1 METMKLNRNKFLW
14 SNVLLAIGAF
24 LLFGLNGCCNRVS
37 TLRLSINSFNSFV
50 QLRTISIK
58 HHKPQAITVV
68 IVRHAERANDALT
81 EDGEKRA
88 ETLARLLSNTGVSA
102 IFSTNTT
109 RTIETA
115 NNTAERQGI
124 PIQLYNSIQ
133 EVTDL
138 IKSEYA
144 GNVVLVVGHSDSVPQ
159 TIEALGVSAAPQ
171 IGNEFNNLFIVTI
184 RPDGIASLTHL
195 KYDIHLD
202 L

>member
-1 METMKLNRNKFLW
+1 MILKSNKFLW

-24 LLFGLNGCCNRVS
+24 LLFSLNGCNRVA
-37 TLRLSINSFNSFV
+37 TIRLSINSFNSFV
-50 QLRTISIK
+50 QLGTISITHK
-58 HHKPQAITVV
+58 KPQVITVV

-109 RTIETA
+109 RTIETV
-115 NNTAERQGI
+115 NNTAERLGI
-124 PIQLYNSIQ
+124 TIQFYNSIQ
-133 EVTDL
+133 EVADL
-138 IKSEYA
+138 IKSEYV
-144 GNVVLVVGHSDSVPQ
+144 GKVVLVVGHSDTVPQ
-159 TIEALGVSAAPQ
+159 TVNALGVSSAPQ
-171 IGNEFNNLFIVTI
+171 IANEFNNLFIVTI

-195 KYDIHLD
+195 KYDIHQD

>member
-1 METMKLNRNKFLW
+1 MILNSNKFLW

-24 LLFGLNGCCNRVS
+24 LLFSLNGCNRVA
-37 TLRLSINSFNSFV
+37 TIRLSINSFNSFV
-50 QLRTISIK
+50 QLGTISIK
-58 HHKPQAITVV
+58 HKKPQVITVV

-109 RTIETA
+109 RTIETV
-115 NNTAERQGI
+115 NNTAGRLGITIQFYTLPQG
-124 PIQLYNSIQ
+124 
-133 EVTDL
+133 VADL

-144 GNVVLVVGHSDSVPQ
+144 GKVVLVVGHSNTVSQ
-159 TIEALGVSAAPQ
+159 TIEALGVSSAPQ
-171 IGNEFNNLFIVTI
+171 FDGKYDNLFIVTI
-184 RPDGIASLTHL
+184 RPDGIALLTHL
-195 KYDIHLD
+195 RFDIHPD

>member
-1 METMKLNRNKFLW
+1 MKLNINKFL
-14 SNVLLAIGAF
+14 SSTVLLAIGAF
-24 LLFGLNGCCNRVS
+24 LLFGLSGCNRVS

-50 QLRTISIK
+50 QLGAISIK
-58 HHKPQAITVV
+58 HHKPKVITVV

-81 EDGEKRA
+81 AEGEKRA
-88 ETLARLLSNTGVSA
+88 ETLARLLRNSGVSA
-102 IFSTNTT
+102 VFSTKTT

-115 NNTAERQGI
+115 NNTAERLGI
-124 PIQLYNSIQ
+124 PVQMYYSIQ

-144 GNVVLVVGHSDSVPQ
+144 GNVVLVVGHSDSVPE

-184 RPDGIASLTHL
+184 RHDGKASLTHL

>member
-1 METMKLNRNKFLW
+1 MILNSNKFLW
-14 SNVLLAIGAF
+14 SNILLAIGAF
-24 LLFGLNGCCNRVS
+24 LLFSLNGCNSRVA

-50 QLRTISIK
+50 QLGTISIK
-58 HHKPQAITVV
+58 HKKPKVITVV

-88 ETLARLLSNTGVSA
+88 ETLARLLSNPGVSA

-109 RTIETA
+109 RTIETV
-115 NNTAERQGI
+115 NNTAERLGI
-124 PIQLYNSIQ
+124 TIQFYTSPQ
-133 EVTDL
+133 EVADL

-144 GNVVLVVGHSDSVPQ
+144 GKVVLVVGHSPTVPQ
-159 TIEALGVSAAPQ
+159 IIEALGVSSAPP
-171 IGNEFNNLFIVTI
+171 IFDEFNNLFIVTI
-184 RPDGIASLTHL
+184 RHDGIASLTHL

>member
-1 METMKLNRNKFLW
+1 MILKSNKFLW

-24 LLFGLNGCCNRVS
+24 LLFSLNGCNRVA
-37 TLRLSINSFNSFV
+37 TIRLSINSFNSFV
-50 QLRTISIK
+50 QLGTISITHK
-58 HHKPQAITVV
+58 KPQVITVV

-88 ETLARLLSNTGVSA
+88 ETLARLLSNTEVSA

-109 RTIETA
+109 RTIETV

-124 PIQLYNSIQ
+124 TIQFYNSIQ
-133 EVTDL
+133 EVADL

-144 GNVVLVVGHSDSVPQ
+144 GKVVLVVGHSDTVPQ
-159 TIEALGVSAAPQ
+159 TVNALGVSSAPQ
-171 IGNEFNNLFIVTI
+171 IANEFNNLFIVTI
-184 RPDGIASLTHL
+184 RSDGIASLTHL
-195 KYDIHLD
+195 KYDIHQD

>member
-1 METMKLNRNKFLW
+1 METMILNRNKFLW

-24 LLFGLNGCCNRVS
+24 LLFSLNGCNRVA

-50 QLRTISIK
+50 QLGTISIK
-58 HHKPQAITVV
+58 HHKPQVITVV
-68 IVRHAERANDALT
+68 IVRHAERANDVLT

-88 ETLARLLSNTGVSA
+88 ETLARLLSNSGVSA
-102 IFSTNTT
+102 IFSTNYT

-115 NNTAERQGI
+115 NNTAERLGI
-124 PIQLYNSIQ
+124 PIQFYTLPQ
-133 EVTDL
+133 EVSDL

-144 GNVVLVVGHSDSVPQ
+144 GKVVLVVGHSNTVPQ
-159 TIEALGVSAAPQ
+159 TIQALGVSSAPQ
-171 IGNEFNNLFIVTI
+171 ISGEFNNLFIVTI
-184 RPDGIASLTHL
+184 RHDGIASLTHL

>member
-1 METMKLNRNKFLW
+1 MILKSNKFLW

-24 LLFGLNGCCNRVS
+24 LLFSLNGCNRVA
-37 TLRLSINSFNSFV
+37 TIRLSINSFNSFV
-50 QLRTISIK
+50 QLGTISITHK
-58 HHKPQAITVV
+58 KPQVITVV

-109 RTIETA
+109 RTIETV
-115 NNTAERQGI
+115 NNTAERLGI
-124 PIQLYNSIQ
+124 TIQFYNSIQ
-133 EVTDL
+133 EVADL

-144 GNVVLVVGHSDSVPQ
+144 GKVVLVVGHSDTVPQ
-159 TIEALGVSAAPQ
+159 TVNALGVSSAPQ
-171 IGNEFNNLFIVTI
+171 IANEFNNLFIVTI
-184 RPDGIASLTHL
+184 RSDGIASLTHL
-195 KYDIHLD
+195 KYDIHQD